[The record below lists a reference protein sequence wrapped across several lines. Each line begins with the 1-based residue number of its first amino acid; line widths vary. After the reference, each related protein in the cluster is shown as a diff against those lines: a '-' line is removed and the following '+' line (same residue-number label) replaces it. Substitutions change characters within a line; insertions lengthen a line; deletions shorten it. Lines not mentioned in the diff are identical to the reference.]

1 MSVTPAIPK
10 VPQAA
15 DAETRKFLEA
25 VKTLLEVRADKRGP
39 VNERFVTVGD
49 LADADIVQIR
59 AAVASGFSKSTS
71 LVNASNAAS
80 SPTTP
85 DGITNVSTNVT
96 ATSNIITWDYNYLY
110 PLSFFEIWR
119 ATATNAGT
127 AQDPDWQGSLSNA
140 GIVGIDRG
148 QIYVDQAVT
157 SGQVYVYWVRAIGPT
172 GLAGPYD
179 STDGTVAETTEDII
193 GAITAGSE
201 AIKQSHLSSTLVSD
215 IPTLAGVPDVV
226 EDVTALEANLEA
238 TYVVKA
244 SVDGKVTGFGLYND
258 GTTSQFAVYADQF
271 AITYDDTIISNQTY
285 TLTSSQTA
293 SLSVDS
299 SYAVVIDASQG
310 SNGYFSV
317 TNNHPTQPVT
327 LKIRRF
333 IFNGNDDSSS
343 FTINLDD
350 SNSGGNNVASIN
362 VGVTDNSVQQVEIA
376 YMRPNPTEVAVPF
389 YVKGGVVYIN
399 TAVIEDASITNAKLA
414 NISADKITTGTLD
427 ASNVTISNLTLASG
441 SITGDLSTVNNAFT
455 VNANAAAGEP
465 VGTFSTIAIDDS
477 FINRGTIEG
486 GDIKGADIYF
496 EEAPWILVSGTAGTS
511 SEVYTRFAEW
521 PYDLSSNK
529 LHTATSN
536 QYEEANFTFNMPT
549 GTSGLKSATASQP
562 SSGHWNNRIRT
573 VAGHRIEGSFYLWTQ
588 DGAPDNSDWGDRS
601 ISIYVGSTRVYQTP
615 NFDFS
620 DFGAFNSSGN
630 GTTAT
635 KTKTKTE
642 TISGTS
648 YTSTVTVTQGINTRG
663 SDPKTEVYFTVSNAW
678 IYGNGNISITANFTT
693 WAGDSKI
700 RGTSNSGGVSQ
711 GEVTLF
717 LASRMAN

>member
-39 VNERFVTVGD
+39 INERFVTVGD

-71 LVNASNAAS
+71 LANASNLATAT
-80 SPTTP
+80 TTP
-85 DGITNVSTNVT
+85 DGITNVSTSVT
-96 ATSNIITWDYNYLY
+96 ATSNIITWDYDYLY

-127 AQDPDWQGSLSNA
+127 AEDPDWQGSLSNA

-148 QIYVDQAVT
+148 QVYVDQAVT

-179 STDGTVAETTEDII
+179 SVDGTVAETTEDII
-193 GAITAGSE
+193 GAIAAGSQ
-201 AIKQSHLSSTLVSD
+201 AIKESHLSQTLVNS

-226 EDVTALEANLEA
+226 EDITTLEANLET

-244 SVDGKVTGFGLYND
+244 SVDGKVSGFGLYND
-258 GTTSQFAVYADQF
+258 GTTSQFAIYADQF
-271 AITYDDTIISNQTY
+271 AITYDDTIVSNQTY
-285 TLTSSQTA
+285 TLTQSQTA
-293 SLSVDS
+293 SIPVDS
-299 SYAVVIDASQG
+299 TYSVVISASQG
-310 SNGYFSV
+310 STGYFTV
-317 TNNHPTQPVT
+317 TNNHPDQPVT
-327 LKIRRF
+327 LKINRF
-333 IFNGNDDSSS
+333 IFDGNDDSNS

-350 SNSGGNNVASIN
+350 SNSGGNNTTAIN

-427 ASNVTISNLTLASG
+427 ANDVTISNLTFDSG
-441 SITGDLSTVNNAFT
+441 DITGTLSTVNNAFT
-455 VNANAAAGEP
+455 VNANATGDDP

-477 FINRGTIEG
+477 FINRGTISG
-486 GDIKGADIYF
+486 GEIKEADIYF
-496 EEAPWILVSGTAGTS
+496 DEVPWILVSGTAGTS

-521 PYDLSSNK
+521 PYEMSSNK

-536 QYEEANFTFNMPT
+536 QYEQANFTFNMPT
-549 GTSGLKSATASQP
+549 GTDGLKSATASQP

-588 DGAPDNSDWGDRS
+588 DFAPDNAEWGDRS
-601 ISIYVGSTRVYQTP
+601 ISIWVGSTRVYQTP
-615 NFDFS
+615 NFDYG
-620 DFGAFNSSGN
+620 DFGAYNSSGN
-630 GTTAT
+630 GTSAS
-635 KTKTKTE
+635 KTKTKTQ
-642 TISGTS
+642 TVNGTS

-663 SDPKTEVYFTVSNAW
+663 SNPKTEVYFTISNAW
-678 IYGNGNISITANFTT
+678 IYGTGNISITANFTS
-693 WAGDSKI
+693 WYGDSKI
-700 RGTSNSGGVSQ
+700 RSTSSSGGVSQ
-711 GEVTLF
+711 GELTL
-717 LASRMAN
+717 